1 MENIPQSH
9 SNQSSSLKKIQECGY
24 IEPRISFYKLDVLEK
39 TTADAV
45 GITTV
50 LVIGW
55 SVYRARQEVSL
66 FVTTFW
72 HVTLYKTN
80 SLPGQ
85 VLVVKSEIG

>member
-1 MENIPQSH
+1 MENISQSH

-24 IEPRISFYKLDVLEK
+24 TEPRISFYKLDVLEK

-80 SLPGQ
+80 
-85 VLVVKSEIG
+85 